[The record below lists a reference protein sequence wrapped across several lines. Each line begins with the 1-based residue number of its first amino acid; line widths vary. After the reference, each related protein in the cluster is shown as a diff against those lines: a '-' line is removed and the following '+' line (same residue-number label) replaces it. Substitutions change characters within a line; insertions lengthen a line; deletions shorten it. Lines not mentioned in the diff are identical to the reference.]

1 MHFRRSRCEPLQVL
15 APIASVGEA
24 TGLPLWEFRQRGQ
37 GEEHTEIIT
46 ASTGLGQL
54 NHASNGVS
62 ELRMLFAG
70 CPSWPG
76 TRSFADRPPGAL
88 LSLSHPQITAP
99 GPEAELKNNGPSLD
113 DSTGRPPPNG
123 GCHLLHACI
132 YIYIYPPEIVTPA
145 TKETAEALPLAPR
158 LASEGDQ
165 LQHLIKMRPVWV
177 VPSCRAPVWGTSS
190 FPRPASSAG
199 RKSRNRQKSG
209 LARSGCL
216 TR

>member
-113 DSTGRPPPNG
+113 DSTGQPPPSQRRLPSPACMHLYLNLSSGDRDTRHKRNG
-123 GCHLLHACI
+123 G
-132 YIYIYPPEIVTPA
+132 
-145 TKETAEALPLAPR
+145 
-158 LASEGDQ
+158 
-165 LQHLIKMRPVWV
+165 
-177 VPSCRAPVWGTSS
+177 
-190 FPRPASSAG
+190 SSAIG
-199 RKSRNRQKSG
+199 PA
-209 LARSGCL
+209 ARLRG
-216 TR
+216 

>member
-158 LASEGDQ
+158 LASEGEAAAPHQDATCVGGPLLQGPGLGNQ
-165 LQHLIKMRPVWV
+165 LLSETSQQRRKKVEE
-177 VPSCRAPVWGTSS
+177 SAEERAGPEWLSH
-190 FPRPASSAG
+190 
-199 RKSRNRQKSG
+199 
-209 LARSGCL
+209 
-216 TR
+216 